1 MRSSRLEMRPWQQ
14 SMDSLATSRRP
25 STKSFSPV
33 RSSCRP
39 GLRARRVSPVPLVRM
54 APRDRLVSRGPRGPV
69 DLRGLQGATE
79 STVQTESRGRPER
92 TASEALRACRH
103 CLAPMGLQGLAARQV
118 KTGRQAP
125 LVLTAMMVR
134 PRTRWQSL
142 QGSSARKPNGST
154 PSWEKRALG
163 VLLVL
168 MVPTELKVPEVRVA
182 RKASRVCRV
191 KLAQQALTASPDLR
205 VSLVLQVSAV
215 PLVRRASP
223 GRLVP
228 RDQPV
233 RTGPLARKAPRGPR
247 AIQVKARHALIFSES
262 W

>member
-1 MRSSRLEMRPWQQ
+1 
-14 SMDSLATSRRP
+14 
-25 STKSFSPV
+25 
-33 RSSCRP
+33 
-39 GLRARRVSPVPLVRM
+39 
-54 APRDRLVSRGPRGPV
+54 PRGPV

-92 TASEALRACRH
+92 TASEARRACRD
-103 CLAPMGLQGLAARQV
+103 CLAPMGLKGLAARQV

-191 KLAQQALTASPDLR
+191 KLAQQALRSEEHTSELQSRFDIVCRLLLETTQDAKTA
-205 VSLVLQVSAV
+205 
-215 PLVRRASP
+215 
-223 GRLVP
+223 
-228 RDQPV
+228 
-233 RTGPLARKAPRGPR
+233 TLARLSISIK
-247 AIQVKARHALIFSES
+247 KHSF
-262 W
+262 

>member
-1 MRSSRLEMRPWQQ
+1 
-14 SMDSLATSRRP
+14 T
-25 STKSFSPV
+25 
-33 RSSCRP
+33 
-39 GLRARRVSPVPLVRM
+39 G
-54 APRDRLVSRGPRGPV
+54 
-69 DLRGLQGATE
+69 
-79 STVQTESRGRPER
+79 SRGRPER
-92 TASEALRACRH
+92 TASEARRACRD
-103 CLAPMGLQGLAARQV
+103 CLAPMGLKGLAARQV

-163 VLLVL
+163 VLLAL

-205 VSLVLQVSAV
+205 VSLVLPVSADPLARRVLRDPRVAPVLLGLLARMEPRATRVIQGIAV
-215 PLVRRASP
+215 PLDLRALRVRMQSSLSERRISPQESLIAPASSTS
-223 GRLVP
+223 P
-228 RDQPV
+228 RSSTRQ
-233 RTGPLARKAPRGPR
+233 TL
-247 AIQVKARHALIFSES
+247 